1 MVVLLVL
8 LVLVLVLL
16 VLVLV
21 LDLVLSGSFFK
32 AKAPI
37 SRILTSRR
45 HKGRVGLACPLAN
58 TPGDAGS
65 SHARRSGGST
75 GARLQCQTAWLTV

>member
-8 LVLVLVLL
+8 LILVLVDLVLL

-21 LDLVLSGSFFK
+21 LDLVQSGSFFK

-45 HKGRVGLACPLAN
+45 HNGPGPTDEHWWLPATSSGRP
-58 TPGDAGS
+58 PMEP
-65 SHARRSGGST
+65 
-75 GARLQCQTAWLTV
+75 